1 LGRHFLF
8 SLSTT
13 EGLVTRNGAPL
24 VIMIFEWMSDP
35 AAWAGL
41 ATLIVLEIVLGIDNL
56 VFIAIL
62 ADKLPEHQRE
72 KARLI
77 GLGLALGMRLILL
90 ASVAWIVTL
99 TAPLFTV
106 AGLEISGRDLILLF
120 GGLFLLFKGTME
132 LHERLEGHSGHK
144 DGKVEHAVFWQ
155 VLVQI
160 VVLDA
165 VFSLDSVIT
174 AVGMVQHLSVMM
186 IAVIVAVGI
195 MLLCSKPLMAFVS
208 KHPTVVILCLGFLM
222 MIGFSLIVE
231 GLGFHIPKGY
241 LYAAIGFSVLIEAF
255 NQIGRRNRER
265 FMSTGDLRERTASA
279 VLSLLGSRRGESSL
293 GETADVIAERA
304 SENELF
310 TPVEHEMIESVLTL
324 ADRPAKSVMTHR
336 LDIDWLDIEDSDEE
350 LRRKVLES
358 GHSRFPIA
366 RGSLDEFLG
375 VALAKDLLRDL
386 IETGKIDF
394 ERSLRQP
401 LVVHESVNALR
412 LLEQLRQSPLQV
424 AIVLDEYGSVEG
436 MVTATDLLEAI
447 AGDFADDDEEQLTV
461 ERGDDGSLLVD
472 GWIDIRHVSRLLDSD
487 LVDDADRYSTLAGLI
502 LWRLGHLPEQGETFT
517 FGGLTYEVV
526 SLDGRNIDKVRIRAA
541 SPVGAVAETA

>member
-1 LGRHFLF
+1 M
-8 SLSTT
+8 
-13 EGLVTRNGAPL
+13 
-24 VIMIFEWMSDP
+24 MIFEWMNDP

-62 ADKLPEHQRE
+62 ADKLPEHQRD
-72 KARLI
+72 KARMI
-77 GLGLALGMRLILL
+77 GLGLALVMRLILL
-90 ASVAWIVTL
+90 ASIAWIVTL
-99 TAPLFTV
+99 TAPLFTI
-106 AGLEISGRDLILLF
+106 AGVEISGRDLILII

-132 LHERLEGHSGHK
+132 LHERLEGHSEK
-144 DGKVEHAVFWQ
+144 KTGKIEHAIFWQ

-174 AVGMVQHLSVMM
+174 AVGMVQDLSVMM
-186 IAVIVAVGI
+186 IGVVVAMGVM
-195 MLLCSKPLMAFVS
+195 MLASKPLMAFVS

-255 NQIGRRNRER
+255 NQVGRRNREA
-265 FMSTGDLRERTASA
+265 FVSTGDLRERTASA
-279 VLSLLGSRRGESSL
+279 VLSLLGSRRAATSL

-324 ADRPAKSVMTHR
+324 ADRPAKSVMTPR
-336 LDIDWLDIEDSDEE
+336 RDVDWLDIDDDQDE

-366 RGSLDEFLG
+366 RGSLDNFLG
-375 VALAKDLLRDL
+375 VALARDLLRDF

-394 ERSLRQP
+394 QRSLRQP

-424 AIVLDEYGSVEG
+424 AIVLDEFGQMEG
-436 MVTATDLLEAI
+436 MVTPTDLLEAI
-447 AGDFADDDEEQLTV
+447 AGDFADDDEEQLV
-461 ERGDDGSLLVD
+461 VDRSDDGSVLVD
-472 GWIDIRHVSRLLDSD
+472 GWIDIRHVSRLLETD
-487 LVDDADRYSTLAGLI
+487 LVDDTDRYSTLAGFL
-502 LWRLGHLPEQGETFT
+502 LWRLGHLPQQGELVSFAE
-517 FGGLTYEVV
+517 LTYEIV
-526 SLDGRNIDKVRIRAA
+526 SLDSRNIDKVRIRRRD
-541 SPVGAVAETA
+541 TAQDTSSLIPGN

>member
-1 LGRHFLF
+1 
-8 SLSTT
+8 
-13 EGLVTRNGAPL
+13 
-24 VIMIFEWMSDP
+24 MIFEWMTDP

-77 GLGLALGMRLILL
+77 GLSLALGMRLVLL

-106 AGLEISGRDLILLF
+106 LGLEISGRDLILLF
-120 GGLFLLFKGTME
+120 GGFFLLFKGTME
-132 LHERLEGHSGHK
+132 LHERLEGHGEHK
-144 DGKVEHAVFWQ
+144 EGRIEHAVFWQ

-186 IAVIVAVGI
+186 IAVIVAVGV
-195 MLLCSKPLMAFVS
+195 MLLASKPLMAFVS

-255 NQIGRRNRER
+255 NQIGRRNREK
-265 FMSTGDLRERTASA
+265 FMSTGDLRERTANA
-279 VLSLLGSRRGESSL
+279 VLSLLGRRKSETSL
-293 GETADVIAERA
+293 GDTADVIAERA
-304 SENELF
+304 SESELF
-310 TPVEHEMIESVLTL
+310 TPAEHEMIESVLSL
-324 ADRPAKSVMTHR
+324 ADRSARSLMTPR
-336 LDIDWLDIEDSDEE
+336 LDIDWLDIEDSHEE
-350 LRRKVLES
+350 LQRKVLET
-358 GHSRFPIA
+358 GRSRFLIA
-366 RGSLDEFLG
+366 RDNLDEFLG
-375 VALAKDLLRDL
+375 VALAKDLLRDFL
-386 IETGKIDF
+386 ETGKFDF
-394 ERSLRQP
+394 DRSLRQP

-412 LLEQLRQSPLQV
+412 LLEQLRQSPVQV
-424 AIVLDEYGSVEG
+424 AIVLDEYGSLEG
-436 MVTATDLLEAI
+436 IVTPTDLLEAI
-447 AGDFADDDEEQLTV
+447 AGEFTDDNDEKLTV
-461 ERGDDGSLLVD
+461 ERAEDGSLLVD
-472 GWIDIRHVSRLLDSD
+472 GWIDIRHISKLLEID

-502 LWRLGHLPEQGETFT
+502 LWRLGHLPEEGATVAYGALIF
-517 FGGLTYEVV
+517 EVV
-526 SLDGRNIDKVRIRAA
+526 ALDGRNIDKVRIRQTQDAA
-541 SPVGAVAETA
+541 

>member
-1 LGRHFLF
+1 
-8 SLSTT
+8 
-13 EGLVTRNGAPL
+13 
-24 VIMIFEWMSDP
+24 MIFEWMSDP

-90 ASVAWIVTL
+90 ASIAWIVTL

-106 AGLEISGRDLILLF
+106 LSVELSGRDLILIF

-132 LHERLEGHSGHK
+132 LHERLEGHTERKNGP
-144 DGKVEHAVFWQ
+144 VEHAIFWQ

-186 IAVIVAVGI
+186 IGVIIAMGVMMAA
-195 MLLCSKPLMAFVS
+195 SKPLMAFVS

-255 NQIGRRNRER
+255 NQVGRRNRER
-265 FMSTGDLRERTASA
+265 FVTTGDMRERTANA
-279 VLSLLGSRRGESSL
+279 VLSLLGRRRGEPQL
-293 GETADVIAERA
+293 GETADLIAERA
-304 SENELF
+304 TEGELF
-310 TPVEHEMIESVLTL
+310 TTVEHEMIESVLTL
-324 ADRPAKSVMTHR
+324 ADRPAKSVMTPR
-336 LDIDWLDIEDSDEE
+336 LDIDWLDIDDSDEE
-350 LRRKVLES
+350 LRRKVIEM
-358 GHSRFPIA
+358 GHSRFPVA

-375 VALAKDLLRDL
+375 IALTKDLLRDF
-386 IETGKIDF
+386 IEDGRFDF
-394 ERSLRQP
+394 TKSLRQP
-401 LVVHESVNALR
+401 LVVHESISALR
-412 LLEQLRQSPLQV
+412 LLEQLRKSPVQV
-424 AIVLDEYGSVEG
+424 AMVLDEFGSLEG
-436 MVTATDLLEAI
+436 MVTPTDLLEAI
-447 AGDFADDDEEQLTV
+447 AGDFADEDGDQLAV
-461 ERGDDGSLLVD
+461 ERGEDGSLLVD
-472 GWIDIRHVSRLLDSD
+472 GWIDIRHVSKLLDID

-502 LWRLGHLPEQGETFT
+502 LWRLGHMPVVGETVL
-517 FGGLTYEVV
+517 FGDMIYEVV
-526 SLDGRNIDKVRIRAA
+526 SLDVHMIEKVKISKATRVVEVR
-541 SPVGAVAETA
+541 